1 MTDQSRL
8 RQTLRPALRLG
19 LVFLIVSFYHQLS
32 GTWFSG
38 TRQLLTVIVLSF
50 LTWILV
56 AKFLFE
62 PAVELLGI

>member
-1 MTDQSRL
+1 
-8 RQTLRPALRLG
+8 LG